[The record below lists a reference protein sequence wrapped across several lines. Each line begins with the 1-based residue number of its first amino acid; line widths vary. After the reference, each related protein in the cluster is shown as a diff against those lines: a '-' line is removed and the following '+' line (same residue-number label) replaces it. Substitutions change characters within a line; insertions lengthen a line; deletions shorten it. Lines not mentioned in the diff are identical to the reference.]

1 MTIDNYGRLIC
12 PDELMHWGVLG
23 MHWGVRR
30 YQPYPGDYHG
40 DGKFVGKKSK
50 SLNNEKR
57 TKESSNRKMP
67 KASNS
72 GGSVSKVEKPKK
84 TKEELLRN
92 ARGNEKEV
100 LERKSEFSN
109 KELREYLERI
119 DLEKKLAMNSTVSKK
134 SASSGKKAAGRV
146 LSTVGNKI
154 LIPLTV
160 GTLSYVIQQKL
171 GQAMAE
177 RNSDKIK
184 SGEMSEKES
193 KAQVENIMREL
204 FKGVNNWKK

>member
-1 MTIDNYGRLIC
+1 MMISNSRRIIR
-12 PDELMHWGVLG
+12 PDELMHYGIMG

-40 DGKFVGKKSK
+40 DGKYVGKKSK
-50 SLNNEKR
+50 SSK
-57 TKESSNRKMP
+57 KENV
-67 KASNS
+67 KAGS
-72 GGSVSKVEKPKK
+72 GGGAAEAEEQKAK
-84 TKEELLRN
+84 TKDELLRN

-100 LERKSEFSN
+100 LERKGEFTN
-109 KELREYLERI
+109 KELRDYLERI

-134 SASSGKKAAGRV
+134 GVSSGKRAAAKV

-160 GTLSYVIQQKL
+160 GTLAYVIQDRLNK
-171 GQAMAE
+171 AM
-177 RNSDKIK
+177 NGNPK
-184 SGEMSEKES
+184 MSKD
-193 KAQVENIMREL
+193 QVDDIMREL